1 MCAQLISPVWLFV
14 IPLTRDRQAPLS
26 VEFSMQEY
34 WSGLH
39 FLLQR
44 LFLIQGSNPRLENP
58 PANAW
63 GFFTT
68 APPPLMCGLYFL
80 KKSLFYLISI
90 QTYKIGTYFKK
101 KKTDLKEKFKT
112 CQTLQSQQGEELA
125 LTQSLWTLNSALFPP
140 ISLLM
145 HQPQTVFSRWTSS
158 DSLGLT
164 LQEGTEDK

>member
-1 MCAQLISPVWLFV
+1 MCSADQSCLTLCDPTDWGPPGSSVHGILHARILEWVALSPPGALPDPGIKPKTQVSCISRWILYHCTTSTNVW
-14 IPLTRDRQAPLS
+14 PL
-26 VEFSMQEY
+26 
-34 WSGLH
+34 
-39 FLLQR
+39 
-44 LFLIQGSNPRLENP
+44 
-58 PANAW
+58 
-63 GFFTT
+63 
-68 APPPLMCGLYFL
+68 FL

-90 QTYKIGTYFKK
+90 QTYKIGTYFK

-145 HQPQTVFSRWTSS
+145 HQPQTVFSRWTTS

-164 LQEGTEDK
+164 LQEGTENK